1 VVRLLVDDDV
11 NDAKGK
17 GNVSARVDRQV
28 PVSAGS
34 GARFVG
40 IDHHQLGAFA
50 PRFLNE
56 RPEVN
61 VGPVDVPAPGDDVFR
76 FAELLRFCSQLAP
89 DHCDHGVAAGGGAD
103 GAVQLRSAQ
112 TVGEA

>member
-1 VVRLLVDDDV
+1 MLVPWMFRESKYII
-11 NDAKGK
+11 AWC
-17 GNVSARVDRQV
+17 GNI
-28 PVSAGS
+28 PGTN
-34 GARFVG
+34 
-40 IDHHQLGAFA
+40 IHLW

-103 GAVQLRSAQ
+103 SAVQLRSAQ
-112 TVGEA
+112 SVEEAMRHAGVVQVA